1 MFAGITKWGLLTI
14 RPAVTQEDGRLVL
27 RNSMITRLFGLFTH
41 LRRVTFCPVRQS
53 VIHEMRT
60 FWFLNDTVEI
70 PFSQLSHMEYLSGSA
85 ETSHSESAEGYEAK
99 DAVRE
104 YSLALVTAANDMVEI
119 CTFCGGDPPGKAKTD
134 ALPSGPSEPAAIVA
148 QLSGLLD
155 IQLKSGTVNRKQMFT
170 RCGKCGRKVS
180 RYASICLYCKK

>member
-14 RPAVTQEDGRLVL
+14 RPAVSQEEGRFVL

-41 LRRVTFCPVRQS
+41 LRRVSFCPVRQS
-53 VIHEMRT
+53 VIHEVRT
-60 FWFLNDTVEI
+60 FWFINDTLEI
-70 PFSQLSHMEYLSGSA
+70 PFHHLSHMEYLSGST

-99 DAVRE
+99 DAPRE
-104 YSLALVTAANDMVEI
+104 YSLALVTAANDMIEI
-119 CTFCGGDPPGKAKTD
+119 CTFCGGDPPGKTKVHTS
-134 ALPSGPSEPAAIVA
+134 PTGSGEPAVIIA

-155 IQLKSGTVNRKQMFT
+155 IQLKSGTVNRKQIFT

-180 RYASICLYCKK
+180 RYATVCLYCKK